1 MPVMLISSSLFL
13 RKSGSRWD
21 DWPGGKFLPSLACS
35 TALPR
40 LCLSSLDLRNNGS
53 IPLHYLQLGIA
64 ATDQFNNLIILQ
76 VTVSAFWHRRHD
88 NQCPE
93 VWTINQQGVG
103 VLLLPSSSHH
113 CSSSNWRGR
122 SLRLQWLL
130 PPTAVLQLQC
140 WLMTLATSL
149 YLSTNLYFTPISHG
163 SAPSTFIA
171 PPSLRWRRRRL
182 VGCASVLLP
191 RVTPPATNWVGSSSP
206 TPLFVLRPPELEGLL
221 KFLSV
226 IMLNHHNS

>member
-1 MPVMLISSSLFL
+1 MYIICVSLIYLILFKSGTCKYIIWCFELWAWTSMPVMLISSSLFL

-40 LCLSSLDLRNNGS
+40 LCLSSLDLRARWNNGS

-122 SLRLQWLL
+122 SLRLQWSL
-130 PPTAVLQLQC
+130 PPTTVLQLQC

-149 YLSTNLYFTPISHG
+149 YLSTKLYFVPNFSWQ
-163 SAPSTFIA
+163 PL
-171 PPSLRWRRRRL
+171 P
-182 VGCASVLLP
+182 LLLHP
-191 RVTPPATNWVGSSSP
+191 Q
-206 TPLFVLRPPELEGLL
+206 
-221 KFLSV
+221 
-226 IMLNHHNS
+226 